1 MPRNGSSLSAAR
13 DSATMKQHNFEPQGG
28 LSVSTQPVVA
38 PDAQGRDDFMP
49 LHGIDHVEL
58 YVGNALQS
66 AYFYVHALGFREVA
80 YAGLETGVRDRTSHV
95 LEQGRIRLVLT
106 GALTPDHE
114 IGRHNAHHGDGVKV
128 IALSVPDVDHAY
140 REATARGAKGIREPW
155 EQSDDHGTIRLAT
168 IATYGETLHTF
179 VDRSQYK
186 GPFIPGYVKRE
197 RSAGD
202 VGLLAI
208 DHIVGN
214 VELGAMETWVKYYED
229 VFGMTEMLHFT
240 DEAIS
245 TEYSALMSKVVTSG
259 NGRVKF
265 PINEPAEGKRKSQ
278 IDEYL
283 EFYGGAGAQHI
294 AVATRDIVRTVT
306 EMRERGIEFLHVPE
320 TYYDDVP
327 ERIGEIKESLED
339 LRRLGILVDRD
350 DEGYMLQIFTKPIGD
365 RPTMFYEVI
374 ERHGARGFGEGNFKA
389 LFEAIEREQELRGN
403 L

>member
-1 MPRNGSSLSAAR
+1 VRNGLRLLEAR
-13 DSATMKQHNFEPQGG
+13 DSATMKRANLDHEGG
-28 LSVSTQPVVA
+28 LPVSTQPVVA
-38 PDAQGRDDFMP
+38 PGAQGRDDFMP

-66 AYFYVHALGFREVA
+66 AYFYVRALGFREVA
-80 YAGLETGVRDRTSHV
+80 YAGLETGIRDRTSHV
-95 LEQGRIRLVLT
+95 LEQGRIRIVLT

-114 IGRHNAHHGDGVKV
+114 IGRHSARHGDGVKV
-128 IALSVPDVDHAY
+128 IALSVPDVANAY
-140 REATARGAKGIREPW
+140 REATTRGAKGVREPW
-155 EQSDDHGTIRLAT
+155 EERDEHGTLRLAT

-179 VDRSQYK
+179 VDRSDYHGAFMPRFQA
-186 GPFIPGYVKRE
+186 RD

-214 VELGAMETWVKYYED
+214 VELGEMETWVKFYED

-259 NGRVKF
+259 NGRIKF

-306 EMRERGIEFLHVPE
+306 ELRERGIEFLTIPA
-320 TYYDDVP
+320 TYYDEVP
-327 ERIGEIKESLED
+327 ERIGAIDESLED

>member
-1 MPRNGSSLSAAR
+1 M
-13 DSATMKQHNFEPQGG
+13 
-28 LSVSTQPVVA
+28 STQPVVA
-38 PDAQGRDDFMP
+38 PADQHHGDFMP

-66 AYFYVHALGFREVA
+66 AYFYAHALGFRETA
-80 YAGLETGVRDRTSHV
+80 YAGLETRMRDRTSHV

-114 IGRHNAHHGDGVKV
+114 IGVHQAKHGDGVKV
-128 IALSVPDVDHAY
+128 IALSVPDVTQAY
-140 REATARGAKGIREPW
+140 REATTRGATGVREPW
-155 EQSDDHGTIRLAT
+155 EETDEHGTIRLAQ
-168 IATYGETLHTF
+168 IETYGETLHTF
-179 VDRSQYK
+179 VDRSDYK
-186 GPFIPGYVKRE
+186 GAFRPGYVARDGQT
-197 RSAGD
+197 SD

-214 VELGAMETWVKYYED
+214 VELGSMETWVKYYED

-283 EFYGGAGAQHI
+283 EFYGGPGAQHI
-294 AVATRDIVRTVT
+294 AVATRDIVHTV
-306 EMRERGIEFLHVPE
+306 
-320 TYYDDVP
+320 
-327 ERIGEIKESLED
+327 S
-339 LRRLGILVDRD
+339 
-350 DEGYMLQIFTKPIGD
+350 
-365 RPTMFYEVI
+365 
-374 ERHGARGFGEGNFKA
+374 
-389 LFEAIEREQELRGN
+389 ELRDARDRVPQRARAPTTTTCRSGSARSRRTSRTCAGSASSSTATTRATCCRSSPSRSATARRCSSRSSSATAPAASARATSRPSSRRSSASRS
-403 L
+403 